1 LDRPTRALDLL
12 LAWPGLAERRVLGI
26 WLFGSH
32 AQGRAN
38 PDSDVDLAILCEPP
52 LGMDR
57 TRAMDAVGRE
67 LGADVDVVDLATTSP
82 ALAWEVVTTGRLVH
96 EVDERAVEQFV
107 RQARFAA
114 EDWEQRNRMILLAQ
128 VGHVGGATR

>member
-1 LDRPTRALDLL
+1 MAGRK
-12 LAWPGLAERRVLGI
+12 VLGV

-32 AQGRAN
+32 AQERARA
-38 PDSDVDLAILCEPP
+38 DSDVDLAILCEPP
-52 LGMDR
+52 LGLNR

-67 LGADVDVVDLATTSP
+67 LGADVDVIDLATTSP
-82 ALAWEVVTTGRLVH
+82 ALAWEVLTTGRLVH
-96 EVDERAVEQFV
+96 ETDERAVEHFV

-128 VGHVGGATR
+128 VGQVGGAMR